1 MLNVIRTR
9 LAGLYMVESVD
20 SEKLATQL
28 DKACEGA
35 KRDVLQVLV
44 QVNTSREES
53 KGGCETPSEA
63 VAVAQ
68 HIVSKC
74 KHLKFCGLMTIGKL
88 GGCSCVSP
96 YA

>member
-1 MLNVIRTR
+1 
-9 LAGLYMVESVD
+9 MVESVD

-44 QVNTSREES
+44 QVNTSRVES
-53 KGGCETPSEA
+53 KGGCETPLEA

-88 GGCSCVSP
+88 GGCSSVSP
-96 YA
+96 SA